1 MGYPG
6 KSHKMYD
13 RPKTPFQADR
23 IANEV
28 EMVKAF
34 GLRNKRELWK
44 AQAVLR
50 KYRHNS
56 RNLLAAVA
64 VGQTPPEAEAIV
76 TRLKKFGMLKEEGDL
91 DAILSMKVTDV
102 LERRLQ
108 TQVYRQGLAHSLTQ
122 ARQFITHGHVQ
133 VSGRRVTVPGY
144 LVRRGEEMT
153 IDYYIGSPMAKE
165 GHPERASKTPM
176 PTPMTTPVSAPTST
190 SSPAQSSTPRVEG

>member
-6 KSHKMYD
+6 KSHKMFD

-28 EMVKAF
+28 ELVKSF

-56 RNLLAAVA
+56 RSLLAAVA
-64 VGQTPPEAEAIV
+64 VGQKPPEAEAIV
-76 TRLKKFGMLKEEGDL
+76 ARLKKFGMLKEDGDL

-108 TQVYRQGLAHSLTQ
+108 TQVYRQGLANSLKQ
-122 ARQFITHGHVQ
+122 ARQFITHGHIQ
-133 VSGRRVTVPGY
+133 VSGRRVDVPGY

-153 IDYYIGSPMAKE
+153 IDYYVGSPMARE
-165 GHPERASKTPM
+165 GHPERASKTPTLAPM
-176 PTPMTTPVSAPTST
+176 QTPTPTSAST
-190 SSPAQSSTPRVEG
+190 SRGER

>member
-6 KSHKMYD
+6 KNHKMYD
-13 RPKTPFQADR
+13 RPKKPFQAER

-28 EMVKAF
+28 EMVKSF

-50 KYRHNS
+50 KYRHNG
-56 RNLLAAVA
+56 RNLLAAVS
-64 VGQTPPEAEAIV
+64 VGQAPPEAEAIV
-76 TRLKKFGMLKEEGDL
+76 NRLKKFGMLKEEGDL

-108 TQVYRQGLAHSLTQ
+108 TQVYRQGLANSLKQ
-122 ARQFITHGHVQ
+122 SRQFIAHGHIQ

-153 IDYYIGSPMAKE
+153 INYYIGSPMAKE
-165 GHPERASKTPM
+165 GHPERASKTSIPA
-176 PTPMTTPVSAPTST
+176 PVSTP
-190 SSPAQSSTPRVEG
+190 TPRVEG